1 MPNRRRPPVAVLRT
15 HAVPAAVAA
24 ISLAATLASW
34 QYVRAAVQAQESARF
49 RERATAGTD
58 ALRDR
63 MNAYVA
69 MLRATRGFVEGT
81 GGEPD
86 RLGFRTYVQSIEL
99 TRYYRG
105 IQGLGWCR
113 ALRPGELAA
122 HVAAVRAQWN
132 PDYRVWPE
140 GERPL
145 YSSIVFLEPLDW
157 RNRRAIGFDMF
168 SEPVRRAAMERA
180 RDTGD
185 VAASGPVEL
194 VQEAGTERQAGFLVY
209 LPVYARAPRSADERR
224 ELLRGWVYA
233 PFRATDLLRSAL
245 GDAPSRTIGL
255 AVYDGEAEVPSALLY
270 GDGTVVARAGGLTT
284 AHRLEV
290 GGRTWTVRHTATAAF
305 VSRTD
310 RALPGLVLGVGAAL
324 TVLLF
329 WITRSE
335 VLARGRAEQDARRTA
350 FLAEAGQRLASDL
363 DYRRTLPEVALLA
376 ARRVADACV
385 GCVIEPSGPLWFA
398 GHRDPARAEAWRA
411 AASAAGLDPEAR
423 TGIAAAL
430 STGQPHE
437 VDHAPDRVPFFARSP
452 ALSAR
457 LREDRVDALLSVPL
471 VVRGEPLG
479 AISLLSAHGPFDAHD
494 RALAADLARL
504 VAAAVDTARLTW
516 RAQDAVRVRDEF
528 LSIASHELKTPL
540 TSLAL
545 QSDSLRASAGR
556 GDAEALVRKSEVI
569 RRSVDRL
576 TRLVAS
582 LLDLSRINAG
592 RLELELE
599 PVDLAEVARD
609 VVARFEEEAARA
621 ACPLSLEAP
630 EPVVGRWDRVR
641 LDQVLTNLLGN
652 AVKYGPGRPV
662 EVRVLA
668 DGDRALLS
676 VRDHGIGISAADQR
690 RIFERFERAVSRR
703 HYGGFGLGLWI
714 VREIVEVLGGT
725 VRVESAPGAGSTFT
739 VALSRAPEPAAA
751 RRAGAATPSPP
762 PTA

>member
-1 MPNRRRPPVAVLRT
+1 MPNRRRPPAVVLRT

-24 ISLAATLASW
+24 ISLAAALASW
-34 QYVRAAVQAQESARF
+34 QYVRAAVQAQEAARF

-58 ALRDR
+58 AIRDR

-69 MLRATRGFVEGT
+69 MLRATRGFVEAT

-86 RLGFRTYVQSIEL
+86 RIGFRAYVQSTEL

-105 IQGLGWCR
+105 IQGLGWSR
-113 ALRPGELAA
+113 ALLPGDLEA
-122 HVAAVRAQWN
+122 HVAAVRAQWD
-132 PDYRVWPE
+132 PGYRVWPE
-140 GERPL
+140 GERAL

-180 RDTGD
+180 RDSGD

-194 VQEAGTERQAGFLVY
+194 VQEAGSERQPGFLVY
-209 LPVYARAPRSADERR
+209 LPVYARAPRSLQERR

-233 PFRATDLLRSAL
+233 PFRATDLLRSTL
-245 GDAPSRTIGL
+245 DDAPARTIGL
-255 AVYDGEAEVPSALLY
+255 AVYDGESETPDALLY
-270 GDGTVVARAGGLTT
+270 DDGTAARGGALTT

-290 GGRTWTVRHTATAAF
+290 AGRTWTVRHTATAAF
-305 VSRTD
+305 VSLTD

-335 VLARGRAEQDARRTA
+335 VMARGRAEQDARRTA
-350 FLAEAGQRLASDL
+350 FLAAASQRLASDL
-363 DYRRTLPEVALLA
+363 DYRRTLPDVARLA
-376 ARRVADACV
+376 AERVADACV
-385 GCVIEPSGPLWFA
+385 GCVVEPTGPLWFA
-398 GHRDPARAEAWRA
+398 GHRDPARAEGWLA
-411 AASAAGLDPEAR
+411 AAAAAGLDPEGR

-437 VDHAPDRVPFFARSP
+437 VDHAPDRLPHFARSP
-452 ALSAR
+452 AVAAR
-457 LREDRVDALLSVPL
+457 LREERVEALLSVPL
-471 VVRGEPLG
+471 VVRGEPVG
-479 AISLLSAHGPFDAHD
+479 AVTLLSAHGPFDAHD
-494 RALAADLARL
+494 RALAEDLARL
-504 VAAAVDTARLTW
+504 LAAAVDTARLTW

-609 VVARFEEEAARA
+609 VVARFEEEASRA

-662 EVRVLA
+662 EVRVRT

-725 VRVESAPGAGSTFT
+725 VRVESTPGAGSTFT
-739 VALSRAPEPAAA
+739 VTLSRAPEAAA
-751 RRAGAATPSPP
+751 THRAGAATTSPP